1 MKTTKKVGC
10 LYKRKVN
17 KKHWGENNM
26 KKNEYGLFT
35 AIAMIVGIVIGSGIF
50 FKSDNILVA
59 TGGSVA
65 LGVLV
70 FCIAAIAIIF
80 GSLTISQLASRSSK
94 EGGLISYAEEYYN
107 KSMSCAFGWFQ
118 TFLYF
123 PTLIA
128 VVSWV
133 AGIYICILFGIE
145 GKLETQMLIGLGIM
159 IFLFVLN
166 TISAKLGGIFQNA
179 STIIKIVPLI
189 IIAMA
194 GLAFG
199 DTSSVL
205 LSDVTAMKSTGWI
218 AAIAPIAF
226 SFDGWSV
233 STSIAHEIKDSKRN
247 LPKALII
254 APIFILILYVL
265 YFVGISMYIGPEN
278 IMALGDA
285 HVDLAANTLLGP
297 WGAKIIL
304 IFVIISIMGT
314 INGLT
319 LGMIRLPHS
328 LAVRKMFPKSEV
340 IDKVNDKLLMPVN
353 SAIVAFAI
361 SIVWFI
367 LHYLTTKFGILSN
380 SDISEISI
388 TMSYTLYILL
398 YIKVIQLGNKGV
410 VTGVWNSK
418 INPILATIGSLIILF
433 GSMGNKLF
441 WVYAAVCLLVIM
453 SAVLFWKGKEKT
465 IGRTLVES

>member
-1 MKTTKKVGC
+1 
-10 LYKRKVN
+10 
-17 KKHWGENNM
+17 M

-80 GSLTISQLASRSSK
+80 GSLTISQLASRSSS
-94 EGGLISYAEEYYN
+94 EGGLIAYAEEYYN
-107 KSMSCAFGWFQ
+107 KSTSCAFGWFQ

-145 GKLETQMLIGLGIM
+145 GTLENQMLIGLGIM
-159 IFLFVLN
+159 VFLFIIN
-166 TISAKLGGIFQNA
+166 TLSAKLGGLFQNA
-179 STIIKIVPLI
+179 STIIKLIPLLL
-189 IIAMA
+189 IAVT
-194 GLAFG
+194 GLVFG
-199 DTSSVL
+199 DTSSVSF
-205 LSDVTAMKSTGWI
+205 SDVTAMKSTGWI

-226 SFDGWSV
+226 SFDGWVV
-233 STSIAHEIKDSKRN
+233 STSISHEIKDSKRN

-254 APIFILILYVL
+254 APIFILIVYVL
-265 YFVGISMYIGPEN
+265 YFVGISMYIGPET
-278 IMALGDA
+278 IMSLGDS
-285 HVDLAANTLLGP
+285 HVDLAANNLLGP

-314 INGLT
+314 VNGLT

-328 LAVRKMFPKSEV
+328 LSVRNMFPKSEFV
-340 IDKVNDKLLMPVN
+340 NKIDEKLLMPVN
-353 SAIVAFAI
+353 SAIVAFI
-361 SIVWFI
+361 ITIVWY
-367 LHYLTTKFGILSN
+367 LAHYLTTKFGLLPN

-388 TMSYTLYILL
+388 TMSYTMYILL
-398 YIKVIQLGNKGV
+398 YVKVIQLGRQGKISGM
-410 VTGVWNSK
+410 WNTI

-433 GSMGNKLF
+433 GSMGNQLF
-441 WVYAAVCLLVIM
+441 WIYAAFCLLVM
-453 SAVLFWKGKEKT
+453 LSAVLFCKKNEK
-465 IGRTLVES
+465 IINSCLE

>member
-1 MKTTKKVGC
+1 
-10 LYKRKVN
+10 
-17 KKHWGENNM
+17 M

-80 GSLTISQLASRSSK
+80 GSLTISQLASRSAK

-145 GKLETQMLIGLGIM
+145 DKLETQMLIGLAIM
-159 IFLFVLN
+159 IFLFILN

-179 STIIKIVPLI
+179 STIIKIIPLV
-189 IIAMA
+189 IIAIA
-194 GLAFG
+194 GLVFG
-199 DTSSVL
+199 DTSSVS
-205 LSDVTAMKSTGWI
+205 LSDVTAMQSTGWI

-226 SFDGWSV
+226 SFDGWCV

-254 APIFILILYVL
+254 APIFILVLYVL

-328 LAVRKMFPKSEV
+328 LAMRKMFPKSEV

-353 SAIVAFAI
+353 SAIVAFSI

-367 LHYLTTKFGILSN
+367 IH
-380 SDISEISI
+380 
-388 TMSYTLYILL
+388 
-398 YIKVIQLGNKGV
+398 
-410 VTGVWNSK
+410 
-418 INPILATIGSLIILF
+418 
-433 GSMGNKLF
+433 
-441 WVYAAVCLLVIM
+441 
-453 SAVLFWKGKEKT
+453 
-465 IGRTLVES
+465 